1 VNLDG
6 ASQLV
11 IGCAATH
18 SASDAAVPMDIALGN
33 AVLASS

>member
-6 ASQLV
+6 ASQLA
-11 IGCAATH
+11 IDGAATH
-18 SASDAAVPMDIALGN
+18 SASDAAVPMDIAFGN